1 MIKCTDVQLLLIDYL
16 DNELTENTRK
26 SLDLHFNAC
35 ESCRREMLEYKEIFS
50 SIAGQHP
57 VLPGA
62 ALKENFDTML
72 QSEIN
77 ILATTR
83 IIDPVEQKVVPVLP
97 IRSLLLKIAACI
109 LLIAGGVVIGSVVT
123 RGKTDY
129 DTSAQMAGLK
139 TEVKEMKE
147 AIMLNL
153 LNDESPS
160 ERIKAVTYVEQ
171 MNDPGQDVI
180 RALINTLNL
189 DQNVNVRLAALNTV
203 SKFTSSQTVR
213 DSLVNSLRQQKEP
226 IVQIVLINLLTDQK
240 EAKAIGPIK
249 EIISDESTLA
259 PVKDAAIKGLKLL

>member
-1 MIKCTDVQLLLIDYL
+1 MMKCNDVLLLLIDYL
-16 DNELTENTRK
+16 DNELPQTSRTALELHLNT
-26 SLDLHFNAC
+26 C
-35 ESCRREMLEYKEIFS
+35 ESCSRELMEYKEIFS

-57 VLPGA
+57 VLPGIG
-62 ALKENFDTML
+62 LKENFDTML

-83 IIDPVEQKVVPVLP
+83 IIDPIAEKAVPLLP
-97 IRSLLLKIAACI
+97 IRNILMKIAACI

-123 RGKTDY
+123 RSKSENET
-129 DTSAQMAGLK
+129 TAQMAGLK

-153 LNDESPS
+153 LNDESAS

-171 MNDPGQDVI
+171 MNNPGEDVI

-203 SKFTSSQTVR
+203 SRFTSNQTVR

-226 IVQIVLINLLTDQK
+226 IVQIVLINILTDKK
-240 EAKAIGPIK
+240 EVKAIGPIK
-249 EIISDESTLA
+249 EILSDKSTLP
-259 PVKDAAIKGLKLL
+259 PVKDAASKGLKLL